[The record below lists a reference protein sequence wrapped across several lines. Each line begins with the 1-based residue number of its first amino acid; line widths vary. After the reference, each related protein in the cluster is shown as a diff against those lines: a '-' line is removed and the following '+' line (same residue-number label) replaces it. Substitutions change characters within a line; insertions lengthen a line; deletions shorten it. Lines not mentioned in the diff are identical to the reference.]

1 MSETPATS
9 SPPVQNDQTEYAS
22 RLTRKR
28 IVLTTVAVMAGMFL
42 AAIDGTIV
50 STALPTIVGELG
62 GIDSYAWVFSGFM
75 LAEIATIPLWGRLAD
90 MYGRK
95 RIFLIGMAVFL
106 VGSALAGTSQTMT
119 ELVIW
124 RMVQGLGAGCLLPVA
139 QTISADLY
147 TMEQRAKISA
157 VYAIQF
163 AVAAVLGPFIGG
175 FLTDQL
181 SWRWVF
187 YVNIPIGLVAI
198 ALVAFV
204 MIEPIVEHH
213 KHSFD
218 WLGVFL
224 LLGWTGT
231 LVFALES
238 AGRNYAWGSPE
249 ILGLLAIAFALFVA
263 FVLAERRA
271 KEPLFPLEL
280 LSIPSLRASAV
291 ITVFLGMS
299 MYGVLSFLPLYGQT
313 VLGLSA
319 TGAGRILIP
328 LMLAMMVGSAV
339 GARLVLRLGFRIIV
353 TVGGVLVLIGT
364 FWLTQ
369 LTADSTQLILS
380 AYLIIIGLG
389 MGLIFMATALAGQN
403 SVGLKHMGVAT
414 GLINFTRQLGGSIG
428 VAIAASVMLST
439 LATRLN
445 DVFGNTGINVN
456 DVLSPAK
463 TGTKI
468 PAAMQSLVAD
478 AFSSALNATFTVAFV
493 LSAVGLLTVL
503 MMPRGRAS
511 DLTVDRGTYSGS
523 EAELKQEIALDSFSP
538 SGEMMTVTPPDE

>member
-1 MSETPATS
+1 
-9 SPPVQNDQTEYAS
+9 
-22 RLTRKR
+22 
-28 IVLTTVAVMAGMFL
+28 
-42 AAIDGTIV
+42 
-50 STALPTIVGELG
+50 
-62 GIDSYAWVFSGFM
+62 
-75 LAEIATIPLWGRLAD
+75 
-90 MYGRK
+90 
-95 RIFLIGMAVFL
+95 
-106 VGSALAGTSQTMT
+106 
-119 ELVIW
+119 
-124 RMVQGLGAGCLLPVA
+124 
-139 QTISADLY
+139 
-147 TMEQRAKISA
+147 
-157 VYAIQF
+157 
-163 AVAAVLGPFIGG
+163 
-175 FLTDQL
+175 
-181 SWRWVF
+181 
-187 YVNIPIGLVAI
+187 
-198 ALVAFV
+198 
-204 MIEPIVEHH
+204 
-213 KHSFD
+213 
-218 WLGVFL
+218 
-224 LLGWTGT
+224 
-231 LVFALES
+231 
-238 AGRNYAWGSPE
+238 
-249 ILGLLAIAFALFVA
+249 
-263 FVLAERRA
+263 
-271 KEPLFPLEL
+271 
-280 LSIPSLRASAV
+280 
-291 ITVFLGMS
+291 

-369 LTADSTQLILS
+369 LTTDSTQLILS

-538 SGEMMTVTPPDE
+538 SGEMMTITPPDE

>member
-1 MSETPATS
+1 MSETPAPS
-9 SPPVQNDQTEYAS
+9 SPRVQNEQTEYAS

-280 LSIPSLRASAV
+280 MRVPSLRASAV

-369 LTADSTQLILS
+369 LTTDSTQLILS

-538 SGEMMTVTPPDE
+538 SGEMMTITPPDE